1 MLVIDIMVIVC
12 VLILLLAFIML
23 SAYKLSIY
31 FNTFMFLSKKINYDK
46 ANYISN
52 SSFFKYYYAN
62 KMFFGMF
69 GIEFLIT
76 VILVAMTLT
85 AYAGYV
91 KTNHINFGYLN
102 NNYGDPVEY
111 SFVNFFIYTIIGL
124 AVIYGGA
131 YMYWFNYDK
140 DGDDKLYASEAHL
153 KTTLIEH
160 LDYKLLYDYYK
171 KTTTEGKYELDTY
184 NLNMKAVASNYF
196 ETPSNAFNYSLTY
209 YILNDAKFTLIK
221 SDIFDIIKNIPAILD
236 KKGAELDKDEGANIE
251 RIKKAIA
258 DKADFYIIARYNHN
272 NNIALRPLN
281 ALIYDLIKLMKTDTA
296 NAAANASH
304 IANLEATL
312 NKMKEFNEPAIK
324 DMMGDYDNT
333 QDTFMTTIKLYKDVY
348 DNYYMYYMYSVLL
361 TNFVIIYAV
370 LVFIYILIKI
380 GVSLNGDFDDN
391 WFNIYNFTGYLNNYG
406 LYLLAIYYFISCP
419 IILFGFN

>member
-1 MLVIDIMVIVC
+1 MLVIILIYA
-12 VLILLLAFIML
+12 LILLLAFIIL

-62 KMFFGMF
+62 KMFFGML

-91 KTNHINFGYLN
+91 KTNHMNFGYLN

-131 YMYWFNYDK
+131 YMYWVNYDK

-153 KTTLIEH
+153 KSTLIEH

-184 NLNMKAVASNYF
+184 NLNMKAIATNYF
-196 ETPSNAFNYSLTY
+196 ETPSNTFNYSLTY

-251 RIKKAIA
+251 KIKKAIA
-258 DKADFYIIARYNHN
+258 DKTDFYIIARYNHN
-272 NNIALRPLN
+272 NNIAIRPLN
-281 ALIYDLIKLMKTDTA
+281 ALIFDLIKLMKTDAA
-296 NAAANASH
+296 NAAANATH

-312 NKMKEFNEPAIK
+312 NKMKEFIEPAIK
-324 DMMGDYDNT
+324 EMMAGYDNT

-370 LVFIYILIKI
+370 LIFIYILIKI
-380 GVSLNGDFDDN
+380 GVSLSGEFDDN

-406 LYLLAIYYFISCP
+406 MFLLMIYYFISCP

>member
-1 MLVIDIMVIVC
+1 
-12 VLILLLAFIML
+12 
-23 SAYKLSIY
+23 
-31 FNTFMFLSKKINYDK
+31 MFLSKKINYDK

-124 AVIYGGA
+124 TVIYGGA

-221 SDIFDIIKNIPAILD
+221 SDIFDIIKNIPSILD

-281 ALIYDLIKLMKTDTA
+281 ALIYDLIKLMKTDAA
-296 NAAANASH
+296 NAAANAANASH

-380 GVSLNGDFDDN
+380 GVSKSGDFDDK
-391 WFNIYNFTGYLNNYG
+391 WFNTYNFTGYLNNYG
-406 LYLLAIYYFISCP
+406 MYLLVIYYFISCP